1 MTDFK
6 PDTQFPINVS
16 MLPPS
21 WAVFAVGEVIPDI
34 RQGFSSGE
42 HNEDGTGIPH
52 LRPMNID
59 RRGRIVLK
67 QLKYVAPTTND
78 LRITRGDVL
87 FNNTNSADLVGKTA
101 VFDLDGQWGFSN
113 HMTRLRP
120 PTGVLPRF
128 IAYQLHYLWQ
138 DGYFR
143 LRRTQHVNQASI
155 SLRTLSSS
163 IPFVL
168 APTVDQ
174 EAIVAELERIFERL
188 DQVEV
193 ALDRAMCRLGQYIR
207 DVVVSAAEGVLL
219 ATEAWLAQRSGQ
231 AFENG
236 AELLARL
243 LHDHR
248 DAQAD
253 MLGRS
258 ELLAAEQEG
267 STSSRGQSA
276 PQLDFELPD
285 GWAVARV
292 DEVGEVTLGRQ
303 RAPQHHQGPHMR
315 PYLRVANV
323 FEDRIDTSDV
333 RSMNFT
339 PREFEIYAL
348 RRGDILL
355 NEGQSPELVGRSAMY
370 RDELPGA
377 CFQKTLIRF
386 RAKPGMSPTFALLV
400 FRAYLHT
407 GRFRQAS
414 RWSTNIA
421 HLTRERFA
429 AMPFPL
435 PPLAEQERIV
445 VEAERRLDAADAIS
459 ELVRSIAHRVVS
471 ARHVVLREAF
481 SGRLVPSIAPAGAVL
496 QLIRRIQEHGTTDDN
511 SKERHFMPRRPSRRK
526 NVRRPLV
533 EVLTELGAPTSPEDL
548 LEQSGIGEDLIDEF
562 FMELR
567 DEIFARRIREDRDLE
582 GNILLVSTLSVA

>member
-1 MTDFK
+1 LLSANLTV
-6 PDTQFPINVS
+6 P
-16 MLPPS
+16 
-21 WAVFAVGEVIPDI
+21 IPDI

-120 PTGVLPRF
+120 PSGVLPRF
-128 IAYQLHYLWQ
+128 IAYQL
-138 DGYFR
+138 
-143 LRRTQHVNQASI
+143 
-155 SLRTLSSS
+155 
-163 IPFVL
+163 
-168 APTVDQ
+168 
-174 EAIVAELERIFERL
+174 
-188 DQVEV
+188 
-193 ALDRAMCRLGQYIR
+193 
-207 DVVVSAAEGVLL
+207 
-219 ATEAWLAQRSGQ
+219 
-231 AFENG
+231 
-236 AELLARL
+236 
-243 LHDHR
+243 
-248 DAQAD
+248 
-253 MLGRS
+253 
-258 ELLAAEQEG
+258 
-267 STSSRGQSA
+267 
-276 PQLDFELPD
+276 
-285 GWAVARV
+285 
-292 DEVGEVTLGRQ
+292 
-303 RAPQHHQGPHMR
+303 
-315 PYLRVANV
+315 
-323 FEDRIDTSDV
+323 
-333 RSMNFT
+333 
-339 PREFEIYAL
+339 
-348 RRGDILL
+348 
-355 NEGQSPELVGRSAMY
+355 EGQSPELVGRSAMY

-481 SGRLVPSIAPAGAVL
+481 SGRLMPSIAPAGAAL

>member
-1 MTDFK
+1 MPDFK
-6 PDTQFPINVS
+6 PDAQFPINVS

-21 WAVFAVGEVIPDI
+21 WAVFAIGEVIPDI
-34 RQGFSSGE
+34 CQGFSSGE

-59 RRGRIVLK
+59 RRGRIALK
-67 QLKYVAPTTND
+67 QLKYVAPTINE

-120 PTGVLPRF
+120 PSGVLPRF

-138 DGYFR
+138 EGYFR

-168 APTVDQ
+168 APKVDQ
-174 EAIVAELERIFERL
+174 VAIVAELERIFERL
-188 DQVEV
+188 DQVEG
-193 ALDRAMCRLGQYIR
+193 ALDQAMFRLGQYIR
-207 DVVVSAAEGVLL
+207 DVVISAAEGVLL
-219 ATEAWLAQRSGQ
+219 ATEARLAQRSGQ
-231 AFENG
+231 PFENG
-236 AELLARL
+236 AGLLVRQPGPQG
-243 LHDHR
+243 LH
-248 DAQAD
+248 
-253 MLGRS
+253 
-258 ELLAAEQEG
+258 
-267 STSSRGQSA
+267 
-276 PQLDFELPD
+276 FELPD

-355 NEGQSPELVGRSAMY
+355 NEGQSPQLVGRPAMY
-370 RDELPGA
+370 RDELQGA

-386 RAKPGMSPTFALLV
+386 RANPGVSATFALLV

-407 GRFRQAS
+407 GRFRQVS

-445 VEAERRLDAADAIS
+445 AEAERRLDAADAIS
-459 ELVRSIAHRVVS
+459 ELVRSVAHRVVS
-471 ARHVVLREAF
+471 ARHVALREAF
-481 SGRLVPSIAPAGAVL
+481 SGRLVPSIASAGAAIQL
-496 QLIRRIQEHGTTDDN
+496 QRIIQDQATAKALE
-511 SKERHFMPRRPSRRK
+511 ERHSMPRRPSRRK

-533 EVLTELGAPTSPEDL
+533 DVLTQLGSPTSPEDL

-567 DEIFARRIREDRDLE
+567 DEILANRIREDRDFE
-582 GNILLVSTLSVA
+582 GNIFLVLIPSIV